1 MVPRFQREGVVAD
14 NVVLLR
20 PKERQILDPYA
31 DLQRRRTDMIN
42 AWTAWLATQPH
53 AADVLQEI
61 DGTTGAM
68 RSLADLIGAQTRGSE

>member
-1 MVPRFQREGVVAD
+1 MAD

-42 AWTAWLATQPH
+42 AWTAWLATQPN
-53 AADVLQEI
+53 AADVQQEI
-61 DGTTGAM
+61 DCTTGAM
-68 RSLADLIGAQTRGSE
+68 QSLAHLIANQDAAE

>member
-1 MVPRFQREGVVAD
+1 MAD

-42 AWTAWLATQPH
+42 AWTAWLATRPDG
-53 AADVLQEI
+53 ADVLQEI
-61 DGTTGAM
+61 DGTSGAM
-68 RSLADLIGAQTRGSE
+68 RSLADLMAIQRGRSE

>member
-1 MVPRFQREGVVAD
+1 MAD

-20 PKERQILDPYA
+20 PNGRQSLDPYG